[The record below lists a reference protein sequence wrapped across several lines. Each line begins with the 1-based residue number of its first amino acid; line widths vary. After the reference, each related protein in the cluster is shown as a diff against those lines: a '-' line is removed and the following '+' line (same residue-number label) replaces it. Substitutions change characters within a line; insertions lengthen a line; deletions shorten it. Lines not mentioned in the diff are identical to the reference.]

1 MPAPEPER
9 ELSPEE
15 KARLDQMEADLRAL
29 AERTGG
35 ISEEQMQALLEA
47 QADALRAE
55 FERQLRAQTP
65 PPSPASNS
73 DALLEQEAR
82 QRMEEER
89 ARLAAINA
97 RQIAS
102 NGLVIDE
109 GNPVKGGSGAGNR
122 RQSDN
127 EAFLASAASQ
137 SHETVRAGQIGNP
150 SRTIVQG
157 TILEAALES
166 AIDTD
171 LPGAIRAVL
180 TVDVLSYDGTSV
192 LLPRGTR
199 LIGTYSSKVK
209 IAQSRALIAW
219 NRAITPDGTSVEL
232 GGIGGDELGRSGQT
246 GDVDTHFWEALRL
259 GGADLADR
267 GGLAGGDRRRHQ

>member
-1 MPAPEPER
+1 
-9 ELSPEE
+9 
-15 KARLDQMEADLRAL
+15 
-29 AERTGG
+29 
-35 ISEEQMQALLEA
+35 
-47 QADALRAE
+47 
-55 FERQLRAQTP
+55 
-65 PPSPASNS
+65 
-73 DALLEQEAR
+73 
-82 QRMEEER
+82 MEEER

-97 RQIAS
+97 RQIES

-109 GNPVKGGSGAGNR
+109 GNPVKGGSGATNR

-137 SHETVRAGQIGNP
+137 GHETVRAGRIDNP

-209 IAQSRALIAW
+209 IAQSRALVAW

-246 GDVDTHFWEALRL
+246 GDVDTHFRKRFGSAALISL
-259 GGADLADR
+259 IGAGSQVVIDDDTNEDVAETADDLADDLEGSSESVLGEYLR
-267 GGLAGGDRRRHQ
+267 IPPTIHVEQGARLDCVREPGSDIPLTEYQIYAEFGTMPMTRIEGP

>member
-1 MPAPEPER
+1 M
-9 ELSPEE
+9 
-15 KARLDQMEADLRAL
+15 
-29 AERTGG
+29 
-35 ISEEQMQALLEA
+35 
-47 QADALRAE
+47 RAE

-65 PPSPASNS
+65 PVAGVNP
-73 DALLEQEAR
+73 DVLLEQEAR

-97 RQIAS
+97 RQIES

-109 GNPVKGGSGAGNR
+109 GNSVKGGSGPATAGRATTRPSSPRPRPRATR
-122 RQSDN
+122 RF
-127 EAFLASAASQ
+127 A
-137 SHETVRAGQIGNP
+137 RIRIGNP
-150 SRTIVQG
+150 ARTIVQG

-166 AIDTD
+166 AVDTD

-209 IAQSRALIAW
+209 IAQSRALVAW
-219 NRAITPDGTSVEL
+219 NRAITPGGTSVEL

-246 GDVDTHFWEALRL
+246 GDVDTHFWKRFGSAALISL
-259 GGADLADR
+259 IGAGSQVVIDDDTNEDVAETADDLADDLEGSTQSVLGEYLR
-267 GGLAGGDRRRHQ
+267 IPPTIHVEQGARLTVFVNRDLVF